1 MCAQHAQ
8 VTRESQGQ
16 SKRLAYAM
24 AATSVLAWVLANV
37 LDVYTVFVLVRTGRR
52 LALFPLHPAEAFLIY
67 AGLRLLLTL
76 AFPLGVL
83 LVSHRWPWTSKA
95 IWNALT
101 AGALATVAAAW
112 WRLYS

>member
-1 MCAQHAQ
+1 MCAQQAHPVQKGEA
-8 VTRESQGQ
+8 RSNWL
-16 SKRLAYAM
+16 SYAM
-24 AATSVLAWVLANV
+24 AVTSVLAWALANI
-37 LDVYTVFVLVRTGRR
+37 LDVYTVLVLVQTGGR
-52 LALFPLHPAEAFLIY
+52 LALFPHHPAESFLIY

-83 LVSHRWPWTSKA
+83 LVSRRWPWTSKV

-101 AGALATVAAAW
+101 AGALVTAVAAW